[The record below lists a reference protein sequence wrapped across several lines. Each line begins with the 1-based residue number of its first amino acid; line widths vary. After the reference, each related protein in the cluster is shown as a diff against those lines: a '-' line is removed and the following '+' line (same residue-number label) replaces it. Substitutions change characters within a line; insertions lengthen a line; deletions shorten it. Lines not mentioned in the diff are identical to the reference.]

1 MTRRTSLTKF
11 AGAMR
16 DPDPAKALEATR
28 AAYEASGG
36 EVVLINKSWLP
47 GWSDQALLDG
57 LAKKA
62 LKVKRGK

>member
-1 MTRRTSLTKF
+1 MTRTSLTKF

-16 DPDPAKALEATR
+16 DPDPAKALAAAR

-36 EVVLINKSWLP
+36 EVVLINKSWLS

-57 LAKKA
+57 LAEKA
-62 LKVKRGK
+62 LKVRRK